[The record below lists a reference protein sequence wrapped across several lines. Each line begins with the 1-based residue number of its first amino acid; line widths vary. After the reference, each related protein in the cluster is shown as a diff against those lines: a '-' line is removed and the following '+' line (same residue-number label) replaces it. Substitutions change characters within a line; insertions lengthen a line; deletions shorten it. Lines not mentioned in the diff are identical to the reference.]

1 MQIERLVRRTAVGGL
16 IVAGGVVAAQSAA
29 SADEAASPDA
39 AAAPV
44 KRQLLDKAAPAAK
57 ATAAPATSKTAAA
70 TKTAKTTKKA
80 TTGKRRPATTVKT
93 ATPTAPATTA
103 PALAPAVVVAEP
115 AAVAVAAPAEPTAAV
130 QTAVVV
136 EEPAPAPVPE
146 PVPQDPAPDVVLTWP
161 TGTQASPGDEVGADQ
176 PVATGPPPPTETGTT
191 VANAVLVST
200 EPNVQTAQVTGTSPN
215 GQITITIDQPAP
227 GTVVAPGTPVVVTGT
242 VTVGG
247 PTAINVIYVVDVSGS
262 TSSTG
267 GACGD
272 TNGDGDADTILDCE
286 IAGIIALNNSLGNAN
301 IDVSIVTFDDAAGTE
316 DVGPAPGVQTT
327 TGPATDADGN
337 GTPDIVDVLSNLTY
351 GGGTDFD
358 AALAQ
363 VQTLLVPGEQN
374 IVFFLSDGQSSL
386 ATGPGSPLQ
395 AVADAG
401 ATVLTFAVGSGT
413 SGCAAGEPLNEIA
426 ATTGGTCTEV
436 TDPTQLS
443 AALTG
448 FNLAGVDRVEIEVNG
463 FVGQATLSPLGFFTI
478 TIPADLLLP
487 GQNTIIARAFGAG
500 DQAGQVATA
509 DTFVV
514 VGSRVNVAG
523 DDGDLLDLDFDLDED
538 DVRPALAGSLPV
550 TGIKATHMA
559 TTGALS
565 FLLGG
570 LLLGGGRHLRR
581 RRRRPAHLAH

>member
-29 SADEAASPDA
+29 AADEASTDA

-44 KRQLLDKAAPAAK
+44 KRQLLDKAAPATK
-57 ATAAPATSKTAAA
+57 ATTAPATSKTAKA
-70 TKTAKTTKKA
+70 TKTTKKA
-80 TTGKRRPATTVKT
+80 AASKRRQATTVKT
-93 ATPTAPATTA
+93 ATPTSPATTA

-115 AAVAVAAPAEPTAAV
+115 ATTTVAAPAEQTAAV
-130 QTAVVV
+130 QTAVVL
-136 EEPAPAPVPE
+136 EEPAPAPAPA
-146 PVPQDPAPDVVLTWP
+146 PVPQDPAPEIVLTWP
-161 TGTQASPGDEVGADQ
+161 TSTQAAAGDEVGADQ
-176 PVATGPPPPTETGTT
+176 PVATGPPPPTDSGTT
-191 VANAVLVST
+191 VANTALVST
-200 EPNVQTAQVTGTSPN
+200 EPNVQTADVTGTSPN
-215 GQITITIDQPAP
+215 GQITITIDEPAP

-247 PTAINVIYVVDVSGS
+247 PTAINVIYVIDVSGS

-301 IDVSIVTFDDAAGTE
+301 IDVSIVAFDDSAATA

-337 GTPDIVDVLSNLTY
+337 GSPDIVDVLTTLTPS
-351 GGGTDFD
+351 GGTDFD

-413 SGCAAGEPLNEIA
+413 SGCAAGEPLSDIA

-448 FNLAGVDRVEIEVNG
+448 FNLAGIDRVEIEVNG

-514 VGSRVNVAG
+514 VGSPVKVAG
-523 DDGDLLDLDFDLDED
+523 AGGDLVDLHFDLDD
-538 DVRPALAGSLPV
+538 LRPALAGSLPV

-570 LLLGGGRHLRR
+570 LLLGGAQHLRR
-581 RRRRPAHLAH
+581 RRRRPAHLSR